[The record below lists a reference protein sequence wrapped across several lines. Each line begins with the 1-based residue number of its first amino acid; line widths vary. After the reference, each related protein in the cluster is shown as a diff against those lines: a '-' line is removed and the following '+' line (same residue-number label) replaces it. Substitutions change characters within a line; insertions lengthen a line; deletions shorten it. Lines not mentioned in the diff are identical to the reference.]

1 MSQDGVY
8 GYPCVTNP
16 NDFTPDGECCSPEEI
31 AAHKLACEMWGKPGY
46 VPNKGCYTERSE
58 DGQFVKHVTR
68 TSWGIGFNLVLSCD
82 SCRKPAFEPLM
93 TCYECGQEFCVE
105 CWPSHNEPDTE
116 CR

>member
-31 AAHKLACEMWGKPGY
+31 AAHKVACENWGKPSY
-46 VPNKGCYTERSE
+46 QPNRGCYTERSD
-58 DGQFVKHVTR
+58 DGQIVKHVLR
-68 TSWGIGFNLVLSCD
+68 TSWGIGFNSFLKCD
-82 SCRKPAFEPLM
+82 D
-93 TCYECGQEFCVE
+93 CGEVGNETIHCWDCGGDFCCAS
-105 CWPSHNEPDTE
+105 CWPKHDAED

>member
-1 MSQDGVY
+1 MSKQPVY
-8 GYPCVTNP
+8 GFPCVSDP
-16 NDFTPDGECCSPEEI
+16 HDFEPDHECCSVAEI
-31 AAHKLACEMWGKPGY
+31 EAHRLACQTFGTPEHE
-46 VPNKGCYTERSE
+46 PNKGCYTEHDA
-58 DGQFVKHVTR
+58 DGKLVKHVLR

-105 CWPSHNEPDTE
+105 CWPSHNAPDAE